1 MEVPVALAFTA
12 GLVATV
18 NPCGFAML
26 PAYLSFFLGLDDG
39 EAARPTSTA
48 VSVLRGLR
56 VGAAVSVGFLAVF
69 ALAGVLLTLGT
80 QLVAEVVPWAAM
92 VVGVGVAGL
101 GIAMLAGY
109 APTAS
114 LPKLGRGTDAGG
126 VGGVVLFGVSYAI
139 ASLSCTLPV
148 FLAVVASTMT
158 QAGLL
163 SGVLTFLVY
172 GLGMSVLLL
181 VVTMALALGKRA
193 VIGWLR
199 RASRHVNRVSGLVLV
214 LAGTSIVVFWAAT
227 LSGAG
232 LPRAIVWLEQTSARA
247 TNLLADAGGWLGVAG
262 FALVVGAGLAAR
274 TVLRRHA
281 DTTGE
286 RAEREASPPTAR

>member
-1 MEVPVALAFTA
+1 MEIPVALAFTA

-26 PAYLSFFLGLDDG
+26 PAYLSFFLGLDDTDP
-39 EAARPTSTA
+39 ARPTSTA
-48 VSVLRGLR
+48 VSVLQGLR

-69 ALAGVLLTLGT
+69 GVAGALLTLGT
-80 QLVAEVVPWAAM
+80 QLVADAVPWAAM

-101 GIAMLAGY
+101 GVAMLAGY

-114 LPKLGRGTDAGG
+114 LPKLGRGTDGDG
-126 VGGVVLFGVSYAI
+126 LGGVVLFGVSYAI

-163 SGVLTFLVY
+163 AGVLTFLVY

-199 RASRHVNRVSGLVLV
+199 RASRHVNRVSGVVLV
-214 LAGTSIVVFWAAT
+214 LAGVSIVVFWTAT

-232 LPRAIVWLEQTSARA
+232 LPRAIVWLEQWSSRA
-247 TNLLADAGGWLGVAG
+247 TNLLADAGIWLGVAG
-262 FALVVGAGLAAR
+262 VAFVVVGGLAAR
-274 TVLRRHA
+274 TPLRRRA
-281 DTTGE
+281 GAANE
-286 RAEREASPPTAR
+286 RTEQAASPPSAG